1 MQVFITGG
9 TGLIGSRLVRR
20 LLTRGDRPV
29 VLTRREFAAEKMF
42 GKDVRVLEG
51 DPMRPGPWQ
60 DAAAECDAVV
70 NLAGENLFKHRWN
83 DVFKAVILDS
93 RIKSTENV
101 AAALARKPRADDGRP
116 KTLVNASAIGYYGPH
131 GDEELTEDSPPGSD
145 FLADVCVKWEQ
156 AARAAETTGV
166 RCALVRIGV
175 VLDKKGG
182 ALAQLWTPFRMGLGG
197 PVGDGKQWMSWI
209 HHEDMT
215 GVLLF
220 ALDNA
225 GVAGPVNGTAPNPVT
240 NREFSTAL
248 GRALHRPSF
257 LPMPRVAL
265 RAMLG
270 EAADVIAA
278 GQRVLP
284 KRTLALGYG
293 FKYPQIDAALADIT
307 AS

>member
-29 VLTRREFAAEKMF
+29 VLTRREFAAEKVF
-42 GKDVRVLEG
+42 GQDVRILEG

-83 DVFKAVILDS
+83 DVFKALILDS
-93 RIKSTENV
+93 RVKSAENV

-131 GDEELTEDSPPGSD
+131 GDEELAEDSPPGSD

-156 AARAAETTGV
+156 AARGAEAAGV

-182 ALAQLWTPFRMGLGG
+182 ALGQMWTPFRMGLGG

-270 EAADVIAA
+270 ESADVIAA

-284 KRTLALGYG
+284 KRTLALGYT
-293 FKYPQIDAALADIT
+293 FKYPQIDAALAEIA